1 MEARVSAYSVERD
14 PNLIILRYRERAD
27 ECRAFASVHE
37 DDRDRDRYLNMAAM
51 YDRLAEGMETI
62 TRARGVRTAPPPE
75 EISK

>member
-1 MEARVSAYSVERD
+1 MSAYSVERD

-27 ECRAFASVHE
+27 EYRALAAAHD
-37 DDRDRDRYLNMAAM
+37 DDRERLLDRAAI
-51 YDRLAEGMETI
+51 YDRLAETI

>member
-27 ECRAFASVHE
+27 EHRALAAAHD
-37 DDRDRDRYLNMAAM
+37 DDRERLLDMAAI
-51 YDRLAEGMETI
+51 YDRLAEGMENI

>member
-27 ECRAFASVHE
+27 EFRALAAAHDD
-37 DDRDRDRYLNMAAM
+37 DDRERLLDMAAI

-75 EISK
+75 EIST

>member
-1 MEARVSAYSVERD
+1 MEAGVSAHSVERD

-27 ECRAFASVHE
+27 EYRALAAAHD
-37 DDRDRDRYLNMAAM
+37 DDRERLLGMAAI

>member
-27 ECRAFASVHE
+27 EYCALAAAHD
-37 DDRDRDRYLNMAAM
+37 DDRERLLDMAAI
-51 YDRLAEGMETI
+51 YDRLAAGMETI

-75 EISK
+75 EISE